1 MKNLPEAPQVG
12 DLWSLAWGGD
22 GSGLVVIS
30 SVGDGHVVGW
40 PVTLDRSSAIWPA
53 VRVRSGQLGR
63 EVTVWPQAAT
73 GLGNH
78 LLHENLG
85 SVMSKVQVAATRSAT
100 RSGEPAPF
108 PYEPVA
114 TDEHREAVVADLLEL
129 YTSLCFD
136 VPAEAETSQRGREP
150 GAGCSPD

>member
-1 MKNLPEAPQVG
+1 MNTLPKTPRAG

-40 PVTLDRSSAIWPA
+40 PVTLDRASAVWPA
-53 VRVRSGQLGR
+53 VRGRSEQLGR

-85 SVMSKVQVAATRSAT
+85 SVMSEGQVAATRSAT

-108 PYEPVA
+108 PYEPAA
-114 TDEHREAVVADLLEL
+114 TDEHRKAVVADLIER

-136 VPAEAETSQRGREP
+136 VPAEAGS
-150 GAGCSPD
+150 S